1 LKSEYLDIKTMISK
15 TDKAFLS
22 VARYFATKSRS
33 RNTHGAVVVKSG
45 RVLGTGFNRDRNN
58 PKIVDPN
65 RIKMDCSFHAEE
77 VAIRDAG
84 ENLKGA
90 KIYVARVNKHGHDRD
105 SRPCPRCFLLIKSV
119 GIKKIVYTSEE
130 GINVSY

>member
-1 LKSEYLDIKTMISK
+1 MISK
-15 TDKAFLS
+15 KDQAFLS
-22 VARYFATKSRS
+22 VARYFATKSKS

-45 RVLGTGFNRDRNN
+45 RVMGTGFNRDRNH
-58 PKIVDPN
+58 PRIIDPD

-105 SRPCPRCFLLIKSV
+105 SRPCPKCLALIKLA
-119 GIKKIVYTSEE
+119 GIKKIIYTSEK
-130 GINVSY
+130 GVYVS

>member
-1 LKSEYLDIKTMISK
+1 LISK
-15 TDKAFLS
+15 KDQAFLS
-22 VARYFATKSRS
+22 VARYFATKSKS

-45 RVLGTGFNRDRNN
+45 RVMGTGFNRDRNH
-58 PKIVDPN
+58 PRIIDPD

-105 SRPCPRCFLLIKSV
+105 SRPCPKCLALIKLA
-119 GIKKIVYTSEE
+119 GIKKIIYTSEK
-130 GINVSY
+130 GVYVS